1 MLILRAFD
9 AELGRRPPNPWLDLE
24 PLAAV
29 LHPKVRARSLDE
41 WMAQMGIHCAVRH
54 QAAAD
59 TLATAELLQ
68 KLWPAALREMRGKV
82 TFAGASHVAAQR
94 RWLT

>member
-1 MLILRAFD
+1 
-9 AELGRRPPNPWLDLE
+9 
-24 PLAAV
+24 
-29 LHPKVRARSLDE
+29 
-41 WMAQMGIHCAVRH
+41 VRH

-82 TFAGASHVAAQR
+82 TFAGASQVAAQR

>member
-1 MLILRAFD
+1 MD
-9 AELGRRPPNPWLDLE
+9 
-24 PLAAV
+24 
-29 LHPKVRARSLDE
+29 S
-41 WMAQMGIHCAVRH
+41 GIRITCAVRH

-68 KLWPAALREMRGKV
+68 KLWPAAQREMGGRV
-82 TFAGASHVAAQR
+82 TFAAASHLAVQR

>member
-1 MLILRAFD
+1 
-9 AELGRRPPNPWLDLE
+9 
-24 PLAAV
+24 
-29 LHPKVRARSLDE
+29 
-41 WMAQMGIHCAVRH
+41 MAQMNIRCAVRH

-68 KLWPAALREMRGKV
+68 KLWPAAQRDMGGKV
-82 TFAGASHVAAQR
+82 TFAAASHLAAQR